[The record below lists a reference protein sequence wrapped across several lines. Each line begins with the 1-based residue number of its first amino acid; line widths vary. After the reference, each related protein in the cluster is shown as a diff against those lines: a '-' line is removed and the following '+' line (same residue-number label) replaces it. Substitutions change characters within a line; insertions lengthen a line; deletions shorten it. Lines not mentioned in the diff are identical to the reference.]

1 MTGPFPQFHDN
12 AYFSYFLRF
21 YGRLYT
27 ADASAIATMMGHTC
41 AGLLGLF
48 ALDSRH
54 RPNSKLTK
62 LSALTAPIW
71 FINFS
76 MFMFNCSVLFSKIL
90 DRPCARGISRLHVLV
105 GTTSLATGES
115 LFYFCILGLR
125 LPVQFELDNSY
136 LPRFRVS
143 SKHVAGSISEG
154 FKKPMAL

>member
-1 MTGPFPQFHDN
+1 
-12 AYFSYFLRF
+12 
-21 YGRLYT
+21 LYT

-76 MFMFNCSVLFSKIL
+76 MFNFSDFFENTMTALAREASPDCTYLIPLAWLANLFS
-90 DRPCARGISRLHVLV
+90 IS
-105 GTTSLATGES
+105 AT
-115 LFYFCILGLR
+115 
-125 LPVQFELDNSY
+125 
-136 LPRFRVS
+136 
-143 SKHVAGSISEG
+143 
-154 FKKPMAL
+154 